1 MRMKL
6 HRQSS
11 SRAKS
16 FDHKR
21 WFVAGMFVL
30 ASLWST
36 GCAPRPANAT
46 PEGAVREFIDRMRL
60 IGADPAAAKAA
71 FAVMSQR
78 TRQNL
83 TERAQRYSAASG
95 KTIAPEAMIVPSRF
109 VIRFEPQRMTSL
121 VVGTHALVE
130 VIGLGPE
137 ERAKVTCAY
146 EEDGWRVDLELP
158 PLPAVQMRPGTG
170 S

>member
-1 MRMKL
+1 MPRL
-6 HRQSS
+6 RPERTHT
-11 SRAKS
+11 KS

-21 WFVAGMFVL
+21 WFVVVLFVL
-30 ASLWST
+30 ASFSSL
-36 GCAPRPANAT
+36 GCAPRPPNAT
-46 PEGAVREFIDRMRL
+46 PEGAVREFIERMRL
-60 IGADPAAAKAA
+60 VGSDPTAAKAA
-71 FAVMSQR
+71 YAVMSKR

-95 KTIAPEAMIVPSRF
+95 KTIAPEAMIVPARF

-121 VVGTHALVE
+121 VVGSHALVE
-130 VIGLGPE
+130 VIGLAPE

-170 S
+170 T